1 MGVINHLHMHNL
13 VISFFLCPISLLKLC
28 MAQYNFM
35 HVQVSE
41 SYEFVSYFIRLCS
54 RGGGGGRI
62 FTRGGDIFLGN
73 PLWGERLSLG
83 YSLPRRKFPGGGSV
97 L

>member
-1 MGVINHLHMHNL
+1 
-13 VISFFLCPISLLKLC
+13 
-28 MAQYNFM
+28 M

-41 SYEFVSYFIRLCS
+41 SYEFVSNYISLCS
-54 RGGGGGRI
+54 RGEGGKI

-73 PLWGERLSLG
+73 PLWGESLSLG
-83 YSLPRRKFPGGGSV
+83 YSLPRRKFLGGGSV